1 MEKLAWLFP
10 DFAGFESL
18 SFESQ
23 LSTAFVAFLLLITIS
38 FLVYS
43 LYSFIWAHKRVN
55 WFKKNLK
62 DASTENITSKRVD
75 LLTVAQK
82 EKKINNVGHLWQEFD
97 ETLIEIHKNG
107 ETQLFNTF
115 DADHFFNSST
125 LAKGVTDNRLIAAV
139 PGFLTAIGVIGT
151 FVGLQ
156 MGLSEMNISSNVTV
170 DEMKSGVSAVIGGAK
185 VAFMTSVWGV
195 FLSVLFNFIEKILEQ
210 NIRTKIDGLQ
220 IEIDEIFPR
229 LSPES
234 QLQNIADNSYESRE
248 SLQGLAEQ
256 IGIKMQESMLTATRG
271 ISEALEKTL
280 TEIMAPAINKLVDE
294 TSEGNQK
301 ALEDLLTKFMD
312 GFGEQGQ
319 QQRVAMDSASEK
331 VNESISDMN
340 RTMQAFI
347 NKMESSQNA
356 SGDREKE
363 LIATISNQIS
373 QMMDQSNTQTSMMGE
388 ILQKQANVMSDQ
400 FEKRELAS
408 SQREQDLA
416 SSIQVQIEALTAGIS
431 QQSNVL
437 SEFVQNQLESLG
449 KSFNE
454 REINSTEREKELTG
468 NIHNQIQKMTD
479 GMTEQSVSQTN
490 FMSNQVRSLTKSLD
504 DREVN
509 SGEREKQLIA
519 SIQNQVKSL
528 MESVSAQGSVLS
540 TFVNEQ
546 MIDLTNK
553 FEAREIKTAQRTE
566 HQSGIIEKQSSAIS
580 ASTQQLVQQIES
592 SIQKHQSSSEQI
604 LNQGKQL
611 QQSVESSVHASAKAT
626 DSMRESASEL
636 KSAAES
642 MNVFSSHIKDAGN
655 RLSGAVTEAVETTK
669 DLASQ
674 NLLTSERIADL
685 RTQLVEET
693 AKFKDIAEH
702 LDNMIVNA
710 GSTFDGLKSQQTAYL
725 TELKRN
731 VSELSTQ
738 MTTLLSDYAEQ
749 ANAQTT
755 NHLQV
760 WAESSTAYATTM
772 NSAAKT
778 LASVVDDIQ
787 DKVGA

>member
-1 MEKLAWLFP
+1 MERLAWLLP
-10 DFAGFESL
+10 DFTGFIL
-18 SFESQ
+18 LTFEEKI
-23 LSTAFVAFLLLITIS
+23 STIFVGALLLITIYFLFQS
-38 FLVYS
+38 FN
-43 LYSFIWAHKRVN
+43 SFRRARKRIN
-55 WFKKNLK
+55 WLDNSIKGV
-62 DASTENITSKRVD
+62 SIENIALKRGD
-75 LLTVAQK
+75 LLAAAK
-82 EKKINNVGHLWQEFD
+82 NEKKIDVVWHLWREFD
-97 ETLIEIHKNG
+97 ETLIEICKNG
-107 ETQLFNTF
+107 EIKLCNTY
-115 DADHFFNSST
+115 DADHFFNPST
-125 LAKGVTDNRLIAAV
+125 LAKGVTENRLVAAV

-156 MGLSEMNISSNVTV
+156 MGLSELNISSNVTI

-185 VAFMTSVWGV
+185 IAFMTSVWGV
-195 FLSVLFNFIEKILEQ
+195 FLSVIFNFFEKGLEQ
-210 NIRTKIDGLQ
+210 NIRTKIHNLQ
-220 IEIDEIFPR
+220 IKIDKIFPR
-229 LSPES
+229 ISPES
-234 QLQNIADNSYESRE
+234 QLQSIADNSSESRE

-454 REINSTEREKELTG
+454 REINSIEREKELTG
-468 NIHNQIQKMTD
+468 NIQKQIQKMTD
-479 GMTEQSVSQTN
+479 GMTEQSVTQTD

-504 DREVN
+504 DREAN

-528 MESVSAQGSVLS
+528 MESVSAQGSVLT

-553 FEAREIKTAQRTE
+553 FEAREIKTAERTE

-611 QQSVESSVHASAKAT
+611 QQSVESTIHASAKAT

-642 MNVFSSHIKDAGN
+642 MNVFGSHIKDAGN
-655 RLSGAVTEAVETTK
+655 RLSGAVSEAVETTK

-674 NLLTSERIADL
+674 NLLTAERIADL
-685 RTQLVEET
+685 RVQLLDET
-693 AKFKDIAEH
+693 EKFKNIA
-702 LDNMIVNA
+702 DQIDGMITNA
-710 GSTFDGLKSQQTAYL
+710 GSTFDSLKSSQSVYL
-725 TELKRN
+725 KELKEN
-731 VSELSTQ
+731 VSELSVQ
-738 MTTLLSDYAEQ
+738 MTTLLSDYAAQ
-749 ANAQTT
+749 ANSQTT

>member
-1 MEKLAWLFP
+1 MEKLVWLFP
-10 DFAGFESL
+10 DFFGFESL

-23 LSTAFVAFLLLITIS
+23 LSTVFVAVLLFITVGFLLK
-38 FLVYS
+38 S
-43 LYSFIWAHKRVN
+43 LRSYVRAYKRVN
-55 WFKKNLK
+55 WLKKSLK
-62 DASTENITSKRVD
+62 DISSDNVALKRVD
-75 LLTVAQK
+75 LLSSAK
-82 EKKINNVGHLWQEFD
+82 EKNKTDNVGHLWQEFD
-97 ETLIEIHKNG
+97 ETLIEIRKGG

-115 DADHFFNSST
+115 DAEHFFNSST
-125 LAKGVTDNRLIAAV
+125 LAKGVTDNRMIAAV

-156 MGLSEMNISSNVTV
+156 LGLSEVNISSNVTI

-185 VAFMTSVWGV
+185 VAFMTSIWGV
-195 FLSVLFNFIEKILEQ
+195 FLSVLFNFLEKLLEQ
-210 NIRTKIDGLQ
+210 SIRIRINDLQ
-220 IEIDEIFPR
+220 IGIDEIFPR

-234 QLQNIADNSYESRE
+234 QLQDIADNSYESRE

-301 ALEDLLTKFMD
+301 ALEDLLTKFME
-312 GFGEQGQ
+312 GFGEQGK

-331 VNESISDMN
+331 VNESISDMTV
-340 RTMQAFI
+340 TMQAFI
-347 NKMESSQNA
+347 NKLETSQNA
-356 SGDREKE
+356 SGEREKD
-363 LIATISNQIS
+363 LIANISNQVA
-373 QMMDQSNTQTSMMGE
+373 QMMEQSNTQTHMMGE
-388 ILQKQANVMSDQ
+388 MLQKQANVMSDQ

-416 SSIQVQIEALTAGIS
+416 SNIQVQIEALTAGIS
-431 QQSNVL
+431 QQSHVL

-454 REINSTEREKELTG
+454 REINSSEREKELTG
-468 NIHNQIQKMTD
+468 NIHNQIQKMTE
-479 GMTEQSVSQTN
+479 GMTEQSVAQTN
-490 FMSNQVRSLTKSLD
+490 FMSEQITSLSRSFEV
-504 DREVN
+504 REVN
-509 SGEREKQLIA
+509 SDEREKQLIT

-528 MESVSAQGSVLS
+528 MESVSAQGSVLT

-546 MIDLTNK
+546 MTDLTNK
-553 FEAREIKTAQRTE
+553 FEDRDIKMAQRSKA
-566 HQSGIIEKQSSAIS
+566 QSDAIQKQSNTIS

-592 SIQKHQSSSEQI
+592 SIQKHQSSSEHI
-604 LNQGKQL
+604 LQQGKSL
-611 QQSVESSVHASAKAT
+611 QQSVESSINASVSASS
-626 DSMRESASEL
+626 SMRESASEL
-636 KSAAES
+636 KSAAEN
-642 MNVFSSHIKDAGN
+642 MNVFGSHIKEAGN
-655 RLSGAVTEAVETTK
+655 KLSGAVTEAVETTK

-674 NLLTSERIADL
+674 NMLTAERISDL
-685 RTQLVEET
+685 RIQLLDET
-693 AKFKDIAEH
+693 AKFKDIADQI
-702 LDNMIVNA
+702 DNMIVNA
-710 GSTFDGLKSQQTAYL
+710 GSTFESLKSSQSDYL

-731 VSELSTQ
+731 VSELATQ
-738 MTTLLSDYAEQ
+738 MTDLLSDYATR
-749 ANAQTT
+749 ANSQTA

-760 WAESSTAYATTM
+760 WAESTTSYATTM
-772 NSAAKT
+772 NTAAKT

>member
-1 MEKLAWLFP
+1 MEKLIWLFP
-10 DFAGFESL
+10 DFFSFELL

-23 LSTAFVAFLLLITIS
+23 LSTVFVGFLLSITFV
-38 FLVYS
+38 FLFTS
-43 LYSFIWAHKRVN
+43 LRSYIRAYIRVN
-55 WFKKNLK
+55 WFNKKLK
-62 DASTENITSKRVD
+62 DVSSDNVALKRID
-75 LLTVAQK
+75 LLGSAQAENK
-82 EKKINNVGHLWQEFD
+82 VDNVGHLWQEFD
-97 ETLIEIHKNG
+97 ETLIEIHKG
-107 ETQLFNTF
+107 GKTQLFNTF

-125 LAKGVTDNRLIAAV
+125 LAKGITDNRMIAAV

-156 MGLSEMNISSNVTV
+156 LGLSEVNISSSVTI
-170 DEMKSGVSAVIGGAK
+170 DEMKTGVSAVIGGAK
-185 VAFMTSVWGV
+185 VAFMTSIWGV
-195 FLSVLFNFIEKILEQ
+195 FLSVFFNFFEKGLEQ
-210 NIRTKIDGLQ
+210 NIRKKINELQ
-220 IEIDEIFPR
+220 IRIDDIFPR

-280 TEIMAPAINKLVDE
+280 TEIMSPAINKLVDE
-294 TSEGNQK
+294 TSDGNQK

-312 GFGEQGQ
+312 SFGEQGQ

-340 RTMQAFI
+340 RTMQVFI

-373 QMMDQSNTQTSMMGE
+373 QMMDQSNTQTSMMGD
-388 ILQKQANVMSDQ
+388 ILQKQANVMSEQ

-431 QQSNVL
+431 RQSNVL
-437 SEFVQNQLESLG
+437 SE
-449 KSFNE
+449 
-454 REINSTEREKELTG
+454 
-468 NIHNQIQKMTD
+468 
-479 GMTEQSVSQTN
+479 
-490 FMSNQVRSLTKSLD
+490 
-504 DREVN
+504 
-509 SGEREKQLIA
+509 
-519 SIQNQVKSL
+519 
-528 MESVSAQGSVLS
+528 
-540 TFVNEQ
+540 FVNEQ

-580 ASTQQLVQQIES
+580 DSTQQLVQQIDS

-604 LNQGKQL
+604 LNQGRQL
-611 QQSVESSVHASAKAT
+611 QQSVESSIHASAQAT

-642 MNVFSSHIKDAGN
+642 MNVFGSHIKDAGN
-655 RLSGAVTEAVETTK
+655 RLSGAVSEAVETTK

-674 NLLTSERIADL
+674 NLLTAERIADL
-685 RTQLVEET
+685 RVQLLDET
-693 AKFKDIAEH
+693 EKFKNIA
-702 LDNMIVNA
+702 DQIDGMIINA
-710 GSTFDGLKSQQTAYL
+710 GSTFDSLKSSQSVYL
-725 TELKRN
+725 KELKEN
-731 VSELSTQ
+731 VSELSIQ
-738 MTTLLSDYAEQ
+738 MTNLLSDYAVQ
-749 ANAQTT
+749 ANSQTT

-787 DKVGA
+787 DKVGV

>member
-1 MEKLAWLFP
+1 MERLAWLLP
-10 DFAGFESL
+10 DFTGFVL
-18 SFESQ
+18 LTFEEKI
-23 LSTAFVAFLLLITIS
+23 STIFVGALLLITIYFLLKS
-38 FLVYS
+38 FN
-43 LYSFIWAHKRVN
+43 SFIRAHKRVN
-55 WFKKNLK
+55 WFKRNLK
-62 DASTENITSKRVD
+62 DISTENIASKRVD
-75 LLTVAQK
+75 LLTAAK
-82 EKKINNVGHLWQEFD
+82 NEKKIDNVGHLWQEFD
-97 ETLIEIHKNG
+97 ETLIEIRKQGQTH
-107 ETQLFNTF
+107 LFNTF

-185 VAFMTSVWGV
+185 IAFMTSVWGV
-195 FLSVLFNFIEKILEQ
+195 FLSVVFNFLEKLLEQ

-220 IEIDEIFPR
+220 VSIDEIFPR

-234 QLQNIADNSYESRE
+234 QLQSIADNSSESRE

-301 ALEDLLTKFMD
+301 ALEELLTKFMD
-312 GFGEQGQ
+312 GFGEQGV
-319 QQRVAMDSASEK
+319 QQRAAMDNASEK

-340 RTMQAFI
+340 TTMQAFI
-347 NKMESSQNA
+347 NKLESSQSA

-416 SSIQVQIEALTAGIS
+416 TNIQTQIESLTAGIS

-437 SEFVQNQLESLG
+437 SEFVQNQLDSLG

-454 REINSTEREKELTG
+454 REINSSEREKELTG
-468 NIHNQIQKMTD
+468 NIHNQIQKMTE

-490 FMSNQVRSLTKSLD
+490 FMSNQISSLTKSFD

-509 SGEREKQLIA
+509 SDEREKQLIA

-528 MESVSAQGSVLS
+528 MESVSSQGSVLT

-546 MIDLTNK
+546 MSDLTSK
-553 FEAREIKTAQRTE
+553 FEDRDIKMAQRTE
-566 HQSGIIEKQSSAIS
+566 QQSGIIEQQSNAIS
-580 ASTQQLVQQIES
+580 NSTQQLVQQIES
-592 SIQKHQSSSEQI
+592 SIKNHQSSSEQV
-604 LNQGKQL
+604 LQQGKQL

-626 DSMRESASEL
+626 DSMRESATEL
-636 KSAAES
+636 KSAAQS
-642 MNVFSSHIKDAGN
+642 MNVFGSHIKEAGN
-655 RLSGAVTEAVETTK
+655 KLSGAVTEAVETTK

-685 RTQLVEET
+685 REQLLDET
-693 AKFKDIAEH
+693 AKFKEIADQI
-702 LDNMIVNA
+702 DNMITNA
-710 GSTFDGLKSQQTAYL
+710 GSTFASLKSSQSDYL
-725 TELKRN
+725 KELKQN
-731 VSELSTQ
+731 VSELSNQ
-738 MTTLLSDYAEQ
+738 MTTLLSDYAER

-760 WAESSTAYATTM
+760 WAESSTSYATTM